1 MNEQASLRWQSIC
14 AWFGPAFLL
23 TFVFFWGWVG
33 HNLPPAG
40 PGLSAVEIA
49 AHYAQNSVSIRI
61 GFVASVVL
69 MTFYMPWSAVVSA
82 RLSRIERGL
91 PVLSFLQLIG
101 GALTVMVVS
110 MSATFWIAAAFR
122 PERNPEITQMLHDM
136 GWLTIDQLYAC
147 TTFQMVAAAVV
158 GLYDKSARPLF
169 PKWVCWYAIW
179 AGFSFLP
186 ASMTGFMKS
195 GPFAWNGVLSY
206 YLPYFAWLSWFAL
219 FSYFLLRDISRES
232 GSDSAPH

>member
-1 MNEQASLRWQSIC
+1 MTETTNLQWQSIC

-40 PGLSAVEIA
+40 PGLSAPQIA
-49 AHYAQNSVSIRI
+49 AYYMQNADSIRI

-69 MTFYMPWSAVVSA
+69 MTFYMPWSEVISA
-82 RLSRIERGL
+82 RMSRIEGGM
-91 PVLSFLQLIG
+91 PVLSYLQLIG

-147 TTFQMVAAAVV
+147 TTFQMIAAAVV
-158 GLYDKSARPLF
+158 GLYDKSVRPLF
-169 PKWVCWYAIW
+169 PKWVCWYSIW
-179 AGFSFLP
+179 AGLTFLP
-186 ASMTGFMKS
+186 ASLTGFMKS
-195 GPFAWNGVLSY
+195 GAFAWNGVMSY
-206 YLPYFAWLSWFAL
+206 YFPYFAWLSWFAL
-219 FSYFLLRDISRES
+219 FSYYLLRDIARER
-232 GSDSAPH
+232 GN

>member
-1 MNEQASLRWQSIC
+1 MDNQASLRWQYIC
-14 AWFGPAFLL
+14 AWFGPVILVS
-23 TFVFFWGWVG
+23 FVFFWGWVG

-40 PGLSAVEIA
+40 PGLNASQIA
-49 AHYAQNSVSIRI
+49 GHYALNSVGIRV
-61 GFVASVVL
+61 GFVASVVV

-82 RLSRIERGL
+82 RMARIGKGV

-147 TTFQMVAAAVV
+147 TTFQMIAAAVI
-158 GLYDKSARPLF
+158 GLHDKSAQPLF
-169 PKWVCWYAIW
+169 PKWACWYAIW
-179 AGFSFLP
+179 AGLTFLP
-186 ASMTGFMKS
+186 ASLTAFMKF

-206 YLPYFAWLSWFAL
+206 YFPYFAWLVWFTL
-219 FSYFLLRDISRES
+219 FSCFLLRSISLES
-232 GSDSAPH
+232 RSQASG

>member
-1 MNEQASLRWQSIC
+1 MNAHTNLAWQSIC
-14 AWFGPAFLL
+14 AWFGPLFLL

-40 PGLSAVEIA
+40 PGLTAAQIA
-49 AHYAQNSVSIRI
+49 IHYAQHSVSIRI

-82 RLSRIERGL
+82 RMSRIERGL

-122 PERNPEITQMLHDM
+122 PERDPEITQMLHDM
-136 GWLTIDQLYAC
+136 GWLTID
-147 TTFQMVAAAVV
+147 
-158 GLYDKSARPLF
+158 
-169 PKWVCWYAIW
+169 
-179 AGFSFLP
+179 
-186 ASMTGFMKS
+186 
-195 GPFAWNGVLSY
+195 
-206 YLPYFAWLSWFAL
+206 
-219 FSYFLLRDISRES
+219 
-232 GSDSAPH
+232 H

>member
-1 MNEQASLRWQSIC
+1 MDEQVSLRWQSLC
-14 AWFGPAFLL
+14 AWFGPAFLV

-40 PGLSAVEIA
+40 PGINAIQIA
-49 AHYAQNSVSIRI
+49 AYYAQNSVSIRI

-82 RLSRIERGL
+82 RLSRIEKGV
-91 PVLSFLQLIG
+91 PVLSYLQLIG

-147 TTFQMVAAAVV
+147 TTFQMVAAAEV

-169 PKWVCWYAIW
+169 PKWACWYAIW
-179 AGFSFLP
+179 AGFTFLP
-186 ASMTGFMKS
+186 ASLTAFMKS
-195 GPFAWNGVLSY
+195 GAFAWNGVMSY
-206 YLPYFAWLSWFAL
+206 YFPYFAWLSWFAL
-219 FSYFLLRDISRES
+219 FSYYLLCDIAGERGRDCSPR
-232 GSDSAPH
+232 